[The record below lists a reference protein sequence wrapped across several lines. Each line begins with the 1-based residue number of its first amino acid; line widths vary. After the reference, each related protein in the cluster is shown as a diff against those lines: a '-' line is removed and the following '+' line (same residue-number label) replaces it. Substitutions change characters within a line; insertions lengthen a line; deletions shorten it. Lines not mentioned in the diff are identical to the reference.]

1 MHESAGV
8 CQQFSIETQKR
19 DTPSRIQSL
28 NPNRLFAAPF
38 AWHGSPLSAMP
49 TQLVREPPYDLYL
62 GLLVLDLGLMAF
74 TSSYWSAGCSQ
85 IFVPAGLEAS
95 VALIKE
101 LLC

>member
-19 DTPSRIQSL
+19 DTPGRIQSL
-28 NPNRLFAAPF
+28 NPNRLFATPF
-38 AWHGSPLSAMP
+38 AWHWSSHWAMP
-49 TQLVREPPYDLYL
+49 TQLVREPHYYLYL
-62 GLLVLDLGLMAF
+62 GLLVLDPGLMAF
-74 TSSYWSAGCSQ
+74 TSPYWMARCFQ
-85 IFVPAGLEAS
+85 IFVSAGLEAS